1 MMMNKRAAVA
11 AAALLGVTSMAPD
24 ARADRIDLLLTG
36 LGSTGFD
43 VRGGHNPL
51 SGGFNLTAV
60 NNFAGQEFDFGAWEF
75 ALAGPIS
82 VQVQTGG
89 RVFDQLEFRVTT
101 AVNPTG
107 TASPLSYTST
117 IDTGNQQSNINGS
130 LLIDADVTLNRFGF
144 YDVEVTYSSRQTLE
158 TAGRYSAEIQQ
169 FDSDFGPVQI
179 RGNLYADILAVATE
193 PIFQAIGVSN
203 IFADFS
209 ASSQIQAETAAK
221 SLQLEQLL
229 AQASDPILREF
240 GLGVSPFEESFSE
253 AGQVAPIGAVVP
265 EPGAI
270 LLLLAGIP
278 ALMLR
283 KWRGVV
289 RPV

>member
-1 MMMNKRAAVA
+1 MMMKRRMSALAACS
-11 AAALLGVTSMAPD
+11 LGVMLMAP
-24 ARADRIDLLLTG
+24 AVRADRIDLLLTG

-43 VRGGHNPL
+43 VRGGNNPL
-51 SGGFNLTAV
+51 SGGLNLTAV

-75 ALAGPIS
+75 ALSGPIS

-107 TASPLSYTST
+107 TASPLSYTSSF
-117 IDTGNQQSNINGS
+117 DTGNQEANINGS
-130 LLIDADVTLNRFGF
+130 LLIDADVTVNRFGF

-158 TAGRYSAEIQQ
+158 TAGRYSAEVQQ
-169 FDSDFGPVQI
+169 FDSDFGPIQL
-179 RGNLYADILAVATE
+179 RGNLYADILAAATE

-203 IFADFS
+203 LFADFS
-209 ASSQIQAETAAK
+209 TSSQIQAELAAK
-221 SLQLEQLL
+221 SLQLEQFL
-229 AQASDPILREF
+229 AQSSDPVLREF
-240 GLGVSPFEESFSE
+240 GLGVSPFEQSFVESGS
-253 AGQVAPIGAVVP
+253 AAPVGAVVP

-278 ALMLR
+278 ALFLR
-283 KWRGVV
+283 KRRGAARSV
-289 RPV
+289 